1 MAELLYTFDLSNL
14 NRLDMYVKSKILIR
28 HLKDNPVL
36 IHTAVGILAGYFLL
50 HPITM
55 VIYWFEISNTRVTFN
70 GILKAFIE
78 RFMHAFYFR
87 MMPMSLVFIVIGG
100 LSGLGSGLYFRKIR
114 KQKEELRFLNEKKD
128 HYLSIISSDLE
139 TASNYIESLLPEEIY
154 TNDLQIKWKI
164 VPSAK
169 LGGDSF
175 GYHWIDNDHL
185 AIYILDV
192 TGHGVSAALLSVSA
206 LNTLK
211 FQSLVNI
218 DFRYPGQVL
227 EGLNNVFQMS
237 DHYSMF
243 ITMWYCVY
251 CESKKEIRCGGAA
264 HPPILI
270 FKPDGKRYRIPSHNT
285 MVGAEADYNFQYET
299 ILSMENSILYLYTDG
314 VYEIKLP
321 DGRRMEID
329 DLEKYL
335 SENLNKQSNELDVLY
350 DHIVDLNGGNTLD
363 DDFTIIKIH
372 LG

>member
-1 MAELLYTFDLSNL
+1 MDA
-14 NRLDMYVKSKILIR
+14 KSKILIR
-28 HLKDNPVL
+28 RLKDNPIL
-36 IHTAVGILAGYFLL
+36 IHTTIGIVAGYFLL

-70 GILKAFIE
+70 GILEAFIE
-78 RFMHAFYFR
+78 RFMHAFYVH

-114 KQKEELRFLNEKKD
+114 NQKEELRILNEKKD

-139 TASNYIESLLPEEIY
+139 TASDYIESLLPEEIY
-154 TNDLQIKWKI
+154 TNDLQINWKI
-164 VPSAK
+164 VPSAQ

-192 TGHGVSAALLSVSA
+192 AGHGVSAALLSVSV

-218 DFRYPGQVL
+218 NFRYPDQVL
-227 EGLNNVFQMS
+227 EGLNNVFQMT

-251 CESKKEIRCGGAA
+251 CRSKQEIRCGGAG
-264 HPPILI
+264 HPPFLI
-270 FKPDGKRYRIPSHNT
+270 FKPDGKLYRIPSQNT
-285 MVGAEADYNFQYET
+285 MVGAEADYRFHYET
-299 ILSMENSILYLYTDG
+299 IQIMENSILYLYTDG
-314 VYEIKLP
+314 VFEIKLP
-321 DGRRMEID
+321 NGMWLEIE
-329 DLEKYL
+329 DLENFL
-335 SENLNKQSNELDVLY
+335 SENLKKHTDELDVLY
-350 DHIVDLNGGNTLD
+350 NHIVDLNAGNTLD

-372 LG
+372 LR